1 MAALED
7 TDNLSQDTAEKL
19 KTQIEE
25 KEAELEDMRALRFEP
40 EYYQD
45 YTKMNALDQDID
57 DIHNEIAHL
66 EKKWEELMEE
76 M

>member
-1 MAALED
+1 MEFI
-7 TDNLSQDTAEKL
+7 TGL
-19 KTQIEE
+19 KQQ

>member
-1 MAALED
+1 
-7 TDNLSQDTAEKL
+7 
-19 KTQIEE
+19 
-25 KEAELEDMRALRFEP
+25 
-40 EYYQD
+40 
-45 YTKMNALDQDID
+45 MNALDQDID